1 MKRRKQIG
9 LLLLMLTSYTAA
21 QTPAVGTVQV
31 EKLQVLRDGGDV
43 RVEVT
48 LSAQTSPSV
57 EIASNPDRL
66 VIVLP
71 NTISDAK
78 QQRASRPTAGR
89 PLLHSDALFADQWAG
104 PL

>member
-9 LLLLMLTSYTAA
+9 LLLLLLTSYTAA

-78 QQRASRPTAGR
+78 QQRAAVNINGNTQCAHRTEQRQPAHHAS
-89 PLLHSDALFADQWAG
+89 
-104 PL
+104 